1 MHMTNL
7 SACNVYTNQDPL
19 HGNKKSPYI
28 HRQQQVH
35 WAIRSEKRILYI
47 ENMMQML
54 HECHFPPFY

>member
-1 MHMTNL
+1 MHITNV
-7 SACNVYTNQDPL
+7 SACNVHINQAPV
-19 HGNKKSPYI
+19 HGNKKFPYI

-54 HECHFPPFY
+54 QKTFFFFL